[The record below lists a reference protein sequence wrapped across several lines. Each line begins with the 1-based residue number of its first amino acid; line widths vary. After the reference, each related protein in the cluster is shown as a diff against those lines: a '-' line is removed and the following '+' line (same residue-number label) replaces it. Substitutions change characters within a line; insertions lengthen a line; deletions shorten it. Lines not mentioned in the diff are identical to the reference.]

1 MEQRIESKRLKKL
14 ERDRKKIEEAGKK
27 ALKKSSIGKQCF
39 CEIANHTGLQAEDNM
54 LSRAQ
59 GETDDKTNEDGD
71 LDEDEEDEETEE
83 EMLRLK

>member
-1 MEQRIESKRLKKL
+1 
-14 ERDRKKIEEAGKK
+14 
-27 ALKKSSIGKQCF
+27 
-39 CEIANHTGLQAEDNM
+39 M